1 MSSQPTSP
9 ASPNATFS
17 PGSASGASSC
27 AEPAGPTIAQFGRA
41 LARANLSARQAQ
53 ALGLL
58 TSGTCGPTGIS
69 SLPSAALARSLASRL
84 QARTALLGS
93 TLYSLTW
100 KTRVTPQQRSIFAL
114 RASAP
119 RTSGSGSTGWPTP
132 CAQDGPKGGPGQG
145 LDRLPG
151 AAALT
156 GWTTPTTRDW
166 KDSGVDIKPRA
177 DGSPRLDQLPRQANL
192 AGWPTPCAQD
202 GSGGRTPANPFA
214 KIRPSGAKVCQTLN
228 AVASLAGWPTPMA
241 GTPARNGNN
250 AAGNTD
256 ISRKTVELV
265 TAINGPARLTAAG
278 ELLTGSD
285 AAMASGGQLN
295 PAHSRWLMGLP
306 PEWDDCAPTVT
317 RSSRRSPKK

>member
-1 MSSQPTSP
+1 MSNLPTLP

-17 PGSASGASSC
+17 PESASGVSPC
-27 AEPAGPTIAQFGRA
+27 AEPVGRTIARFGRA
-41 LARANLSARQAQ
+41 LVPANLSARQAQ

-58 TSGTCGPTGIS
+58 MSGTCGPTGIS
-69 SLPSAALARSLASRL
+69 SLPSAALTRSLASRL
-84 QARTALLGS
+84 QARTGLLGS

-177 DGSPRLDQLPRQANL
+177 DGSPRLDQLPRQTNL
-192 AGWPTPCAQD
+192 AGWPTPTVTDASRGERYD
-202 GSGGRTPANPFA
+202 PFA
-214 KIRPSGAKVCQTLN
+214 RNMTLN
-228 AVASLAGWPTPMA
+228 MAAQRAAS
-241 GTPARNGNN
+241 
-250 AAGNTD
+250 
-256 ISRKTVELV
+256 
-265 TAINGPARLTAAG
+265 GPARLTATG
-278 ELLTGSD
+278 GLLTGSD

-306 PEWDDCAPTVT
+306 PEWDDCAPTAT
-317 RSSRRSPKK
+317 RSSRRSPKR

>member
-1 MSSQPTSP
+1 MSNPPTLP
-9 ASPNATFS
+9 ASPSATFS
-17 PGSASGASSC
+17 PESASGVSPC
-27 AEPAGPTIAQFGRA
+27 VEPGGPTIARFGRA

-58 TSGTCGPTGIS
+58 MSGTCGPTGIS
-69 SLPSAALARSLASRL
+69 SLPSAALTRSLASRL
-84 QARTALLGS
+84 QARTVLLGS

-132 CAQDGPKGGPGQG
+132 CAQDGPNGGPAQG
-145 LDRLPG
+145 SDRLPG

-192 AGWPTPCAQD
+192 AGWPTTSCNNDRTGNPESARSMTRAD
-202 GSGGRTPANPFA
+202 GSKVQQRLQDFA
-214 KIRPSGAKVCQTLN
+214 ALC
-228 AVASLAGWPTPMA
+228 
-241 GTPARNGNN
+241 
-250 AAGNTD
+250 
-256 ISRKTVELV
+256 
-265 TAINGPARLTAAG
+265 GPARLTATG

-306 PEWDDCAPTVT
+306 PEWDDCAPTAT

>member
-1 MSSQPTSP
+1 MSNQPTLP

-17 PGSASGASSC
+17 PESASGVSPC
-27 AEPAGPTIAQFGRA
+27 AEPVGRTIARFGRA
-41 LARANLSARQAQ
+41 LVPANLSARQAQ

-58 TSGTCGPTGIS
+58 MSGTCGPTGIS
-69 SLPSAALARSLASRL
+69 SLPSAALTRSLASRL
-84 QARTALLGS
+84 QARTGLLGS

-192 AGWPTPCAQD
+192 AGWPTPTVTDASRGERYD
-202 GSGGRTPANPFA
+202 PFA
-214 KIRPSGAKVCQTLN
+214 RNMTLN
-228 AVASLAGWPTPMA
+228 MAAQRAAS
-241 GTPARNGNN
+241 
-250 AAGNTD
+250 
-256 ISRKTVELV
+256 
-265 TAINGPARLTAAG
+265 GPARLTATG
-278 ELLTGSD
+278 KLLTGSD

>member
-1 MSSQPTSP
+1 MSNLPTLP

-17 PGSASGASSC
+17 PESASGVSPC
-27 AEPAGPTIAQFGRA
+27 AEPVGRTIARFGRA
-41 LARANLSARQAQ
+41 LVPANLSARQAQ

-58 TSGTCGPTGIS
+58 MSGTCGPTGIS
-69 SLPSAALARSLASRL
+69 SLPSAALTRSLASRL
-84 QARTALLGS
+84 QARTGLLGS

-156 GWTTPTTRDW
+156 GWTTPATRDW

-214 KIRPSGAKVCQTLN
+214 KVCQTLN
-228 AVASLAGWPTPMA
+228 AVASLAGWPAPMA

-250 AAGNTD
+250 AAGSTD
-256 ISRKTVELV
+256 SSRKTVELV
-265 TAINGPARLTAAG
+265 TAISGPARLTASG
-278 ELLTGSD
+278 QMLTGPD
-285 AAMASGGQLN
+285 AGMESGGQLN